1 MRLSGLIQLVFLLCL
16 PFFAGAQNTTIF
28 GTNKTYANQKI
39 DVYTCTD
46 YIAGI
51 NTLVGSAVADS
62 EGNFSINMDL
72 TATCR
77 VTLDLGRI
85 RGVMYVDTAMS
96 YNIALPDF
104 EPKNKGDLLN
114 PYFEPF
120 EIVLG
125 VKSPRQ
131 SDINKYIDMF
141 DYAYEDC
148 VERNYLSLF
157 KKTRQ
162 TEVDSIIDNMEKSF
176 DTIPNEFFKTYR
188 HYKYAWLKYVSYMRD
203 WRYVSR
209 EYFDNCEVPY
219 DNPAYMDLFNSMFTN
234 FLEFYMN
241 TREGERIF
249 SDIVYAKSPKLAKQT
264 LSNSLAVTN
273 DTLQELVLLKAIHD
287 ALYDHDFPSSSL
299 LITLDS
305 IRLTTNVERH
315 RKIAQDIDQ
324 KNRVMRVGTMAPS
337 FSLADTLGE
346 LHNIDNYRDKFVYV
360 NFISIDNYACVQ
372 DLEQLRLLN
381 EKTKEVMQVVS
392 ISIDEDF
399 EKVKMY
405 FRKRGY
411 NWELLDY
418 KNDPSVLERYKV
430 RVFPSYYLVDVDG
443 TLCMSPALSPS
454 EDFEKR
460 FRQIFNARKYNR

>member
-1 MRLSGLIQLVFLLCL
+1 MNKIIRVLSLLYL
-16 PFFAGAQNTTIF
+16 PFFANAQATVIF

-51 NTLVGSAVADS
+51 NTLVGSAVAD
-62 EGNFSINMDL
+62 GNGDFSISLDL
-72 TATCR
+72 KCTCR

-85 RGVMYVDTAMS
+85 RGVMYVDTAMT
-96 YNIALPDF
+96 YNIALPDY
-104 EPKNKGDLLN
+104 EPKNKGDMLN
-114 PYFEPF
+114 PYFEPL
-120 EIVLG
+120 EIVIG
-125 VKSPRQ
+125 VKSPSH

-148 VERNYLSLF
+148 VEQNYLLLF
-157 KKTRQ
+157 KKARQ
-162 TEVDSIIDNMEKSF
+162 TSVDSLIGNLEKSF
-176 DTIPNEFFKTYR
+176 DTIPNDFFKTYR
-188 HYKYAWLKYVSYMRD
+188 KYKYAWLKYVSYMRD

-209 EYFDNCEVPY
+209 DYFDNTEVAY

-234 FLEFYMN
+234 FLKFYMN
-241 TREGERIF
+241 TREGERIL
-249 SDIVYAKSPKLAKQT
+249 SDIIYAKSPKLAKQT

-273 DTLQELVLLKAIHD
+273 DTLQELVLLKTIHD
-287 ALYDHDFPSSSL
+287 AIFDHDFPSGSL
-299 LITLDS
+299 LIALDS
-305 IRLTTNVERH
+305 IRLTTNVEKH
-315 RKIAQDIDQ
+315 RKIATDIDR
-324 KNRVMRVGTMAPS
+324 KSREMRSGTMAPS
-337 FSLADTLGE
+337 FSLADTLGD
-346 LHNIDNYRDKFVYV
+346 LRNIDNYRNKFVYV
-360 NFISIDNYACVQ
+360 NFISIDNYACAQ

-399 EKVKMY
+399 GRVKRY
-405 FRKRGY
+405 FSKHGY
-411 NWELLDY
+411 DWELLDY

-430 RVFPSYYLVDVDG
+430 RVYPSYYLVDIDG